1 MFAVCG
7 MVNVG
12 AAAANPAAQ
21 FVATSG
27 IRTPED
33 LLNFTETD
41 MAGIVKAY
49 NRKDDVASI
58 PMLVGKNLEALVY
71 YAKYRWRRQ
80 LEILPADWT
89 AEEMVRIKAIMQQ
102 IKAAKADRIGENM
115 DPGPIDI
122 GAGYHDWVGRFR
134 NKLRSTIGAAD
145 VPIIYVIRPAHDDDP
160 EWQPDQTNT
169 MEVDMYAMRLDGPE
183 YRQDCQAVFTLLYN
197 CCNHER
203 GAGNREALA
212 WIEPHIE
219 AQDGRAA
226 FASFR
231 AHFEGEGPTAM
242 RRNQAF
248 AQLRSLHWK
257 NEASVTFAA
266 FSSAL
271 KNAYDIVSEEAPYA
285 DEHKVRDL
293 LEKIMPTS
301 KVQQMEVVKGKV
313 RDDFPT
319 DFNRAI
325 SYIASRIAE
334 IYADDIA
341 KMNRFGI
348 GKRTRQIYEAQS
360 DGNGRGR
367 GRGSGGRFTAA
378 GTNRRGGRGSRGG
391 RSGGRNNGRGGRIGG
406 GNTARVNFNGIN
418 ATDPTRP
425 FTSAEWDQLGNS
437 GRAYVNRERERL
449 HGGRGI
455 ARGGGRGNGRGGRQ
469 GGGRIISEIVVQ
481 QDGDTSTVT
490 TRGGK
495 SGAGFGL
502 GAHTQGSNVQT

>member
-1 MFAVCG
+1 MATAAIRSMFAVCG

-21 FVATSG
+21 FVATTG

-219 AQDGRAA
+219 AQDGGSLLAY
-226 FASFR
+226 
-231 AHFEGEGPTAM
+231 
-242 RRNQAF
+242 
-248 AQLRSLHWK
+248 RSVK
-257 NEASVTFAA
+257 MNPSISSVG
-266 FSSAL
+266 
-271 KNAYDIVSEEAPYA
+271 IV
-285 DEHKVRDL
+285 
-293 LEKIMPTS
+293 
-301 KVQQMEVVKGKV
+301 
-313 RDDFPT
+313 
-319 DFNRAI
+319 
-325 SYIASRIAE
+325 
-334 IYADDIA
+334 IA
-341 KMNRFGI
+341 KV
-348 GKRTRQIYEAQS
+348 TRL
-360 DGNGRGR
+360 
-367 GRGSGGRFTAA
+367 
-378 GTNRRGGRGSRGG
+378 
-391 RSGGRNNGRGGRIGG
+391 
-406 GNTARVNFNGIN
+406 NTL
-418 ATDPTRP
+418 RP
-425 FTSAEWDQLGNS
+425 W
-437 GRAYVNRERERL
+437 
-449 HGGRGI
+449 
-455 ARGGGRGNGRGGRQ
+455 
-469 GGGRIISEIVVQ
+469 
-481 QDGDTSTVT
+481 
-490 TRGGK
+490 
-495 SGAGFGL
+495 
-502 GAHTQGSNVQT
+502 AHNL